1 MPFIYC
7 TQCGYKNVFTTR
19 QAKFCAGCGNSL
31 VQTQTDQVSE
41 ASVTESVEVE
51 PEQASFSSIRKLEYD
66 IDPPSKN
73 FTVGD
78 LINTQKEGSNQNLK
92 KAQARQAP
100 TKLTREEAEAESMRV
115 CGSSIQNKSTE

>member
-51 PEQASFSSIRKLEYD
+51 PEQASFSNIRK
-66 IDPPSKN
+66 
-73 FTVGD
+73 

-92 KAQARQAP
+92 KAQAKQAP

>member
-31 VQTQTDQVSE
+31 VETRTDQVSE

-73 FTVGD
+73 FTIGD

-100 TKLTREEAEAESMRV
+100 TNLTREEAEAESMRA

>member
-41 ASVTESVEVE
+41 ASVTESV
-51 PEQASFSSIRKLEYD
+51 
-66 IDPPSKN
+66 
-73 FTVGD
+73 
-78 LINTQKEGSNQNLK
+78 
-92 KAQARQAP
+92 
-100 TKLTREEAEAESMRV
+100 
-115 CGSSIQNKSTE
+115 